1 MVTVTHASEE
11 LQSLSSG
18 FETVLKVKT
27 ETVGSSETLVMDY
40 LSTQRRL
47 LEDSNVQ
54 TIITFIYGINILL
67 FVVDMEKQSFL

>member
-1 MVTVTHASEE
+1 VVTVTHASEE